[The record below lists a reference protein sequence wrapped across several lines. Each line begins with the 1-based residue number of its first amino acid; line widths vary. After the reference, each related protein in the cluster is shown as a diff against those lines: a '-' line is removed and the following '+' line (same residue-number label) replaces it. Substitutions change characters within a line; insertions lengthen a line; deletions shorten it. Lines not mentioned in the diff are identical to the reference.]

1 MTDLQKKD
9 IQKASDKND
18 GVYLNFKTRIN
29 STNGIFDYSS
39 QKNKNLNTFITEKTY
54 FFRSENKIIKGFR
67 DQASA
72 SIEDKLLFIVRA
84 TKTNFYIDNSLLNF
98 NSIEKLR
105 KIKNYLWYVVNSD
118 NKEIINPNEDYY
130 LREGDIIKIGMVKY
144 IIKKIFIKGYSK
156 EEKEIKENNEKNGE
170 KIFSLENKEFNELK
184 QWIEHR
190 KVIIEEENKPVT
202 NYYFN
207 LYYCDE
213 CISKYP
219 NCNNSECKC
228 EKCYTNF
235 PFKFKYYENNKK
247 EEINNINFY
256 PISIPE
262 NSNYMILESLD
273 YIDEYKNSPKVIKAI
288 HIIKLTGEDINIG
301 RDGKNDIIVNHSST
315 SRKHAVI
322 KYNEGKL
329 LLKNKSKLSGT
340 LVLIQN
346 KIFDFSKKEV
356 YLQVDNTFISAKI
369 MKKDEFLA
377 KMNEETVYPL
387 ISEGK
392 RDEEN
397 SNKIEQNND
406 NKKIIFQEISNNNL
420 SVEQQEPSYGA
431 KFYGIKY

>member
-1 MTDLQKKD
+1 MSKEQTQDSM
-9 IQKASDKND
+9 KAEE
-18 GVYLNFKTRIN
+18 GVYLIFKNYTK
-29 STNGIFDYSS
+29 STNEIFDYSS
-39 QKNKNLNTFITEKTY
+39 IENNDIQNTFITEKT
-54 FFRSENKIIKGFR
+54 FIFKSENNIIKEFK
-67 DQASA
+67 DKELAS
-72 SIEDKLLFIVRA
+72 EDDNLLLTIMRNE
-84 TKTNFYIDNSLLNF
+84 KGFYINNSNF
-98 NSIEKLR
+98 HFQQIEQLR
-105 KIKNYLWYVVNSD
+105 NVKNCLWYVINSD

-144 IIKKIFIKGYSK
+144 IIKKIFIKGYNK
-156 EEKEIKENNEKNGE
+156 EEKEIKENNEKDGE
-170 KIFSLENKEFNELK
+170 KIYSLENKEFNELK
-184 QWIEHR
+184 QWIEDR
-190 KVIIEEENKPVT
+190 KVIKEKKNKPVT

-213 CISKYP
+213 CIAKYP
-219 NCNNSECKC
+219 NCINSECKF

-235 PFKFKYYENNKK
+235 PFKFKYHEKYKK
-247 EEINNINFY
+247 EEINNLNFY

-262 NSNYMILESLD
+262 NSNYMVLESLD
-273 YIDEYKNSPKVIKAI
+273 YIDEYKNSSKVIKAI

-301 RDGKNDIIVNHSST
+301 RDDKNDIIVNHSSA
-315 SRKHAVI
+315 SRNHAVI
-322 KYNEGKL
+322 KYNDGKL

-387 ISEGK
+387 VNEGK

-397 SNKIEQNND
+397 SNKIEKNND
-406 NKKIIFQEISNNNL
+406 IKKIIFQEISDNNI
-420 SVEQQEPSYGA
+420 SKKQPEPSYGA
-431 KFYGIKY
+431 KFYDVKY